1 MKKLTKEEFE
11 DRMMAFNE
19 AEKIFVGSGITNNIT
34 VAFQIYQAILA
45 DKERAKHA
53 APSEHGFLPGSPMNG
68 FERPKCPECNSD
80 MLFRA
85 IPENEEGV
93 KTQLVCRKID
103 CPVVLDSDKTIEQW
117 KEILAVRDGKLS

>member
-19 AEKIFVGSGITNNIT
+19 AEQIFVGSGITNNIT

-53 APSEHGFLPGSPMNG
+53 PPSEHGFIPGSPMNG
-68 FERPKCPECNSD
+68 YERPKCPECNSD
-80 MLFRA
+80 MLFRMV
-85 IPENEEGV
+85 PENEEGV
-93 KTQLVCRKID
+93 KTQLVCKKAD
-103 CPVVLDSDKTIEQW
+103 CPVVLDSDKTIDQW
-117 KEILAVRDGKLS
+117 KEILMVRDGKLG